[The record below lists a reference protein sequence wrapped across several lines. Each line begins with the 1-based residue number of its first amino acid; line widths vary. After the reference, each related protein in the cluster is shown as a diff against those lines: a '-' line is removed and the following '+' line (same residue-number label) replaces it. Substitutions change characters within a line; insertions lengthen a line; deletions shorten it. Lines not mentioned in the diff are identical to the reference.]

1 MVENDQD
8 DRQLTEETFRQEWP
22 EASIDFLYGVDLPV
36 WLMRTDSRPHL
47 ILIAMHAQPFKATEM
62 ITLIRSKT
70 GLETTPIVV
79 LSENTHPQEIEA
91 SYLAG
96 ANSFIKKPASYSD
109 TLFKIRSF
117 INYWFNTVELPAAGA
132 LA

>member
-1 MVENDQD
+1 MAGEGKSSICPNLDNKFPSHNSLHMLLRLLMVENDQD

-62 ITLIRSKT
+62 ITLIRAKT
-70 GLETTPIVV
+70 GFETT
-79 LSENTHPQEIEA
+79 
-91 SYLAG
+91 
-96 ANSFIKKPASYSD
+96 
-109 TLFKIRSF
+109 
-117 INYWFNTVELPAAGA
+117 
-132 LA
+132 